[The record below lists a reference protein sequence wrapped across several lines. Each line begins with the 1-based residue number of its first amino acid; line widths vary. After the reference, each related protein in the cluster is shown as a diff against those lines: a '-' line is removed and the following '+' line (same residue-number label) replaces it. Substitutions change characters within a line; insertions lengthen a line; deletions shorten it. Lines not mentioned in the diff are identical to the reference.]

1 VLIPQRIPPELIGGA
16 FVLDGAAKQS
26 LSDAGFPLA
35 ISIDA
40 DLFFHKFIIQTF
52 MIKALIGDMF
62 ASKMQTLVN
71 TVNCV
76 GIMGKGIAELFK
88 KQYPDM
94 FADYVERCDRGE
106 VQLGKPYHYTDLTG
120 TSIVNFPT
128 KGHWRAAT
136 RLSDVEKGLDYF
148 VEHYRSW
155 GISSVA
161 FPPLGCG
168 NGGLEWSTVGPLMY
182 FKLKGLEIP
191 VELYAPFGAP
201 AAQLK
206 PEFLGA
212 EQQIEFLVKG
222 KKREK
227 LRPEWAALVE
237 VLYEL
242 EIQPYANPVGRL
254 IFQKICYVLTRQG
267 LDTGF
272 QFKRGSYGPFADE
285 VTEAINVLA
294 NNNWVTEQQLG
305 RMTTLKVGPCFA
317 QDRAKFTEELKPF
330 ARKIEK
336 TVDLFSRIKSTDQA
350 EEVATVIFAV
360 QSLKQERDP
369 GQVSEQDL
377 FDYILE
383 WKKLW
388 KTDASK
394 QKSLAEA
401 IRNLEMLG
409 WVKLQ
414 FSESL
419 PLAV

>member
-1 VLIPQRIPPELIGGA
+1 
-16 FVLDGAAKQS
+16 
-26 LSDAGFPLA
+26 
-35 ISIDA
+35 
-40 DLFFHKFIIQTF
+40 
-52 MIKALIGDMF
+52 MIKALIGDIF
-62 ASKMQTLVN
+62 ASEMQTLVN

-76 GIMGKGIAELFK
+76 GVMGKGIAELFK
-88 KQYPDM
+88 KRYPDM

-106 VQLGKPYHYTDLTG
+106 VRLGRPYQYRDLAG
-120 TSIVNFPT
+120 TSIINFPT

-136 RLSDVEKGLDYF
+136 RLSDVEEGLDFF
-148 VEHYRSW
+148 VEHYKSW
-155 GISSVA
+155 GVASVA

-168 NGGLEWSTVGPLMY
+168 NGGLEWSTVGPLMH

-191 VELYAPFGAP
+191 VELYAPFGTP
-201 AAQLK
+201 IAQLK
-206 PEFLGA
+206 LEFLGA

-222 KKREK
+222 KKRER

-237 VLYEL
+237 VLYRL
-242 EIQPYANPVGRL
+242 EQQPYANPVGRV

-272 QFKRGSYGPFADE
+272 QFERGSYGPFADE

-294 NNNWVTEQQLG
+294 NNNWITEQQLG
-305 RMTTLKVGPCFA
+305 RMTTLRVGPRF
-317 QDRAKFTEELKPF
+317 EEERIKLAEQIKPF

-336 TVDLFSRIKSTDQA
+336 TVDLFSRIKNTDQA

-360 QSLKQERDP
+360 QNLKQERDP
-369 GQVSEQDL
+369 AQVSEQDL

-388 KTDASK
+388 KADANK
-394 QKSLAEA
+394 QNRLAEA

-409 WVKLQ
+409 WIKLQ

-419 PLAV
+419 PMAV